1 MLNIKNNLGNFIHEY
16 RGKQSLREF
25 AAKCGIS
32 HTHLDSIE
40 KGTDYRSGKPVRV
53 TVDTLE
59 KIAKAMNM
67 SVNEL
72 LIESGEVEESSINKV
87 KKKNDDVKAID
98 FDLDDDDIIILK
110 LLKGMDPI
118 KKKTIINFINT
129 FK

>member
-1 MLNIKNNLGNFIHEY
+1 M
-16 RGKQSLREF
+16 REF

-87 KKKNDDVKAID
+87 KKKNDNVKAID
-98 FDLDDDDIIILK
+98 FDLDDDDVIILK

>member
-1 MLNIKNNLGNFIHEY
+1 MKEAQIGSFIHEY

-25 AAKCGIS
+25 ATKCGIS

-53 TVDTLE
+53 TIDTLE
-59 KIAKAMNM
+59 KIANAMNM

-72 LIESGEVEESSINKV
+72 LIESGAVKENNIN
-87 KKKNDDVKAID
+87 NVKAID
-98 FDLDDDDIIILK
+98 FNLDDDDITILK
-110 LLKGMDPI
+110 LLKGMDTI